1 MKSKLASTVVLLLL
15 LVACG
20 DDSGGD
26 TAGGSS
32 QGAGMATDSAG
43 SSEDGTAATD
53 SADSADAGS
62 ETDGGGARGVVDPQ
76 PAGSAI
82 AVVDGQE
89 FAFDLPGGLA
99 CQVSE
104 DEFSFSFRIGD
115 NEVVVGGGATQSNGE
130 WFGSVS
136 LDVFADNNVTGY
148 SANIIDNPSAIAI
161 EGNSVSY
168 SGPME
173 KLVPTG
179 DGSVP
184 QPEDVGNGTISFT
197 CG

>member
-1 MKSKLASTVVLLLL
+1 MKSRMTLTLVLLLSL
-15 LVACG
+15 TACG

-26 TAGGSS
+26 TAGRSS
-32 QGAGMATDSAG
+32 DDGTVASDSD
-43 SSEDGTAATD
+43 SGTAATD
-53 SADSADAGS
+53 SADSGDAGS
-62 ETDGGGARGVVDPQ
+62 DSGSGGSGGVVDPQ
-76 PAGSAI
+76 PPGNAI

-104 DEFSFSFRIGD
+104 EEFSFSFRIGD
-115 NEVVVGGGATQSNGE
+115 NEVVVGGGATRSNGE

-136 LDVFADNNVTGY
+136 LQVFADNNVTDY
-148 SANIIDNPSAIAI
+148 SANVIDNPSAIAI
-161 EGNSVSY
+161 DGNSVSY

-173 KLVPTG
+173 KRAPTE

-184 QPEDVGNGTISFT
+184 EPEDVGNGTISFT